1 MAYTSWRGTVGVV
14 KPTMRP
20 GSLEEFI
27 RMMPEGIGII
37 PLFIGF
43 QRGTADE
50 FQQAMKAYEERVA
63 QLAGYGV
70 DLIHPEGAPP
80 FMFQGVKGERRTIR
94 AWERKYKIPMV
105 TAGQTQIEALKALKA
120 RKILGVTY
128 FTGKINQTFA
138 KYFVGGRVR
147 GAGHGGHPG

>member
-50 FQQAMKAYEERVA
+50 FQQAMKAYEER
-63 QLAGYGV
+63 
-70 DLIHPEGAPP
+70 
-80 FMFQGVKGERRTIR
+80 
-94 AWERKYKIPMV
+94 
-105 TAGQTQIEALKALKA
+105 
-120 RKILGVTY
+120 
-128 FTGKINQTFA
+128 
-138 KYFVGGRVR
+138 GGRVGRLRRRSDPPGR
-147 GAGHGGHPG
+147 GAALHVSGGEG

>member
-80 FMFQGVKGERRTIR
+80 FMFQGVKGERPHHQGLGAEVQDPDGPPR
-94 AWERKYKIPMV
+94 AR
-105 TAGQTQIEALKALKA
+105 L
-120 RKILGVTY
+120 RS
-128 FTGKINQTFA
+128 
-138 KYFVGGRVR
+138 RR
-147 GAGHGGHPG
+147 